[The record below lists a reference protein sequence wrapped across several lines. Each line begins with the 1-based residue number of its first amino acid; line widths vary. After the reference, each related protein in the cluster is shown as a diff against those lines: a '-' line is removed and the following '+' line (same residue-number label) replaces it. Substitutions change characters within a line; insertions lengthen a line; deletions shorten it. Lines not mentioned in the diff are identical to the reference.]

1 MARKKHQW
9 TRSDDSPDGELHY
22 TERATWAS
30 QKQASREIADLS
42 KELVR
47 LKAERLD
54 MLPLSEALRDAI
66 DEAHRLKR
74 KGSVRGG
81 MRRQMLFI
89 ASVIRKEDP
98 ADMIELIDKV
108 KESRTRKRS

>member
-9 TRSDDSPDGELHY
+9 TRSEDSPEGEIHY

-30 QKQASREIADLS
+30 QKQASRQIADLA
-42 KELVR
+42 KALVR

-54 MLPLSEALRDAI
+54 ALPLSEDLRDAI

-89 ASVIRKEDP
+89 ASIIRKEDP
-98 ADMIELIDKV
+98 TDTIELIAKV
-108 KESRTRKRS
+108 DESKHR

>member
-9 TRSDDSPDGELHY
+9 TRGEDAPEGELHY

-30 QKQASREIADLS
+30 HRKASRQVADLA

-47 LKAERLD
+47 LKTERLEQ
-54 MLPLSEALRDAI
+54 LGLSEALRDAI

-81 MRRQMLFI
+81 MRRQMLFV
-89 ASVIRKEDP
+89 ASVIRSEDP
-98 ADMIELIDKV
+98 AEMLELISKL
-108 KESRTRKRS
+108 EQSRKKSSG